1 MTRSAPKGRRFLT
14 LRFSMLVLAF
24 VSLLTL
30 TATLATKGQGKA
42 QLGIAR
48 GVVDGSFHPI
58 AGKFVPDG
66 TKLDDCDAADR
77 RCVEQ
82 GFGNL
87 AYSSGP
93 KAALALFDR
102 RRVTE
107 RTVTTDCHRIAH
119 IIGSASLLYFK
130 GNVAQTYA
138 HGSPSCTSGYYHG
151 ILERAF
157 TNVFSTRG
165 LVRVAR
171 SLCHDAGVRRRGF
184 LDYQCDHGLG
194 HGLMIQT
201 GYDLPTAL
209 AVCRGL
215 QTRWDEVSCAGG
227 AFMENG
233 STVYGLRSQWLKSN
247 DPIYPCRAIK
257 LRNRASCFLR
267 VTTQILRV
275 TKFNFAK
282 TVQMCRSLEP
292 KWRLY
297 CFRSYGRDSEHAV
310 GGKVGP
316 TLRLCRLAGSAE
328 GQCLYGAARTIADR
342 DGNTDLAGALCR
354 AAEPPEQGGCY
365 AGLGVVVGLL
375 QPTDADRAKACR
387 SLTETYA
394 RKCAHAAIAEVRP
407 DGRGAWG

>member
-14 LRFSMLVLAF
+14 LRFSMLVLAL

-42 QLGIAR
+42 QLGVAR

-58 AGKFVPDG
+58 AGKFVPD
-66 TKLDDCDAADR
+66 TTNLDDCDAADR

-87 AYSSGP
+87 AYSEGP

-157 TNVFSTRG
+157 TNVFTTRG

-171 SLCHDAGVRRRGF
+171 SLCRDAGVRRRGF

-233 STVYGLRSQWLKSN
+233 STVYGMRSQWLKSD

-275 TKFNFAK
+275 DQVRLRENSAN
-282 TVQMCRSLEP
+282 VSLARAEMAPLLLPLLWARCGACRGWE
-292 KWRLY
+292 
-297 CFRSYGRDSEHAV
+297 GRADPPALSA
-310 GGKVGP
+310 
-316 TLRLCRLAGSAE
+316 CRLRGRAMPLRS
-328 GQCLYGAARTIADR
+328 RPNDR
-342 DGNTDLAGALCR
+342 RSRWEHRPGGGAL
-354 AAEPPEQGGCY
+354 P
-365 AGLGVVVGLL
+365 
-375 QPTDADRAKACR
+375 
-387 SLTETYA
+387 
-394 RKCAHAAIAEVRP
+394 
-407 DGRGAWG
+407 GRGSSATGRLLRGSRSRRRPLATDR

>member
-30 TATLATKGQGKA
+30 TAALATKGQGKA
-42 QLGIAR
+42 QLRIAR

-102 RRVTE
+102 RRVTD
-107 RTVTTDCHRIAH
+107 RSVTTDCHRIAH

-157 TNVFSTRG
+157 TPDMTF
-165 LVRVAR
+165 
-171 SLCHDAGVRRRGF
+171 
-184 LDYQCDHGLG
+184 
-194 HGLMIQT
+194 
-201 GYDLPTAL
+201 P
-209 AVCRGL
+209 
-215 QTRWDEVSCAGG
+215 
-227 AFMENG
+227 
-233 STVYGLRSQWLKSN
+233 
-247 DPIYPCRAIK
+247 
-257 LRNRASCFLR
+257 
-267 VTTQILRV
+267 
-275 TKFNFAK
+275 
-282 TVQMCRSLEP
+282 
-292 KWRLY
+292 RL
-297 CFRSYGRDSEHAV
+297 
-310 GGKVGP
+310 
-316 TLRLCRLAGSAE
+316 
-328 GQCLYGAARTIADR
+328 
-342 DGNTDLAGALCR
+342 
-354 AAEPPEQGGCY
+354 
-365 AGLGVVVGLL
+365 
-375 QPTDADRAKACR
+375 
-387 SLTETYA
+387 
-394 RKCAHAAIAEVRP
+394 
-407 DGRGAWG
+407 